1 MKENKTVSE
10 GFSDTILDSV
20 QRKGLTEKLY
30 LSSAKTM
37 LRAKKERCRQ
47 LEQVQRPWDSNKFR
61 LFKITRKII
70 SIWEQQ
76 QAKERILSRD

>member
-37 LRAKKERCRQ
+37 LRAKKRT
-47 LEQVQRPWDSNKFR
+47 LQVVGTSTKALGQ
-61 LFKITRKII
+61 
-70 SIWEQQ
+70 
-76 QAKERILSRD
+76 